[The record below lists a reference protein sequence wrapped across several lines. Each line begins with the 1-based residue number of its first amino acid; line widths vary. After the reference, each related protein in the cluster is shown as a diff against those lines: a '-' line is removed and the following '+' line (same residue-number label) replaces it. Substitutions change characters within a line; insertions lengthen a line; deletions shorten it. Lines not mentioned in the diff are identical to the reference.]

1 MSKIDPTVGRM
12 IWFHPPSDST
22 NTGFEPNAICAATIA
37 KVLPDGRLNLG
48 VLDGNGV
55 NHSMTEVP
63 LIQEGDKAPEKGYY
77 AEWMPYQK
85 SVAKGETAPVLHATP
100 APVAPSPFSA
110 AANPV
115 SPKPST
121 PAAPKPA

>member
-77 AEWMPYQK
+77 AEWIPADGK
-85 SVAKGETAPVLHATP
+85 PATKAEKLTS

-115 SPKPST
+115 SPKPSI

>member
-1 MSKIDPTVGRM
+1 MTSIVPTVGRK
-12 IWFHPPSDST
+12 ILFHPPSNST
-22 NTGFEPNAICAATIA
+22 KQGFEPNAICAATIA

-63 LIQEGDKAPEKGYY
+63 LIQEGDTPPEDGFF

-85 SVAKGETAPVLHATP
+85 SVAKGETAPVLRATP
-100 APVAPSPFSA
+100 KSAEDLPLSA
-110 AANPV
+110 A
-115 SPKPST
+115 SKPII
-121 PAAPKPA
+121 

>member
-1 MSKIDPTVGRM
+1 MTRIVPTIGRM
-12 IWFHPPSDST
+12 ILFHPPANST
-22 NTGFEPNAICAATIA
+22 KDGFEPNAICAATIA

-63 LIQEGDKAPEKGYY
+63 LIQEEETPPQDGYY

-85 SVAKGETAPVLHATP
+85 SVAKGETGPVLHAQP
-100 APVAPSPFSA
+100 KSAEDLPLSA
-110 AANPV
+110 ASKPV
-115 SPKPST
+115 T
-121 PAAPKPA
+121 TT

>member
-1 MSKIDPTVGRM
+1 MTVINPTVGRVV
-12 IWFHPPSDST
+12 WFHPPSNST
-22 NTGFEPNAICAATIA
+22 KHGFEPNAICAATIA
-37 KVLPDGRLNLG
+37 KVLTDGRLNLG

-63 LIQEGDKAPEKGYY
+63 LIQEGETPPKDGYF

-100 APVAPSPFSA
+100 KSAEDLPLSA
-110 AANPV
+110 AA
-115 SPKPST
+115 KPTDS
-121 PAAPKPA
+121 

>member
-1 MSKIDPTVGRM
+1 MAKIEPTVGRVV
-12 IWFHPPSDST
+12 WFHPPNNST
-22 NTGFEPNAICAATIA
+22 NHAFAPAAICAAQIA

-63 LIQEGDKAPEKGYY
+63 LIQDGDTAPENGYF

-85 SVAKGETAPVLHATP
+85 SVAKGETAPVLHAQP
-100 APVAPSPFSA
+100 KSVEDLPLSA
-110 AANPV
+110 A
-115 SPKPST
+115 S
-121 PAAPKPA
+121 KPAV